1 MEFAGWHAQLDPVD
15 LKTLAQFYLLGD
27 PSIHPV
33 AVQVPQ
39 TALVQLKGLPGAS
52 KTVRAEASDAAVART
67 DRRRQSPA
75 WGLRI
80 GATQAV
86 AARLPGRS
94 LLDPCCG
101 TKKGGLLTENLRT
114 EKLSFKAESPA
125 VPKGR
130 LAKSMKAGA
139 MAKLAAP
146 KADFTLLPGPSG
158 FPKSELRK
166 SSRSSRRK
174 SRERL
179 SPDRDMRSR

>member
-1 MEFAGWHAQLDPVD
+1 MEFAGGTPELDPVD

-67 DRRRQSPA
+67 DRRRQLLA

-86 AARLPGRS
+86 A
-94 LLDPCCG
+94 
-101 TKKGGLLTENLRT
+101 TKIAGPKLAGPMLAVLKKVASELKIS
-114 EKLSFKAESPA
+114 EPKILSFKVESPA

-146 KADFTLLPGPSG
+146 SG
-158 FPKSELRK
+158 FHVVTGTERVSEIGAPQIVAIVAK
-166 SSRSSRRK
+166 EVAGKIISY
-174 SRERL
+174 RE
-179 SPDRDMRSR
+179 MRSR